1 MARRE
6 RPLDPGDSPL
16 LRFAADLRALRE
28 RAGSPTYRQLS
39 LLAHSSAAS
48 LSVAAGG
55 RRFPTLAVTSAYVR
69 ACGGD
74 VGEWEGRWHAVAAA
88 LARRR
93 PPPYAG
99 PAAYTA
105 ADGDRFFGRERLVDQ
120 ALERLRRDRVVVVTG
135 ASGAG
140 TTSLLQAGV
149 VHRLAGQGRPPA
161 VGTFVPGPD
170 PVAELARCLARLPDA
185 DSVLVVD
192 QLERLLA
199 QDTYGSDRSV
209 VPPVLRCLLDVLR
222 AAPCRLVL
230 GLRTDLHDRL
240 AGHPLL
246 AGLPLSL
253 PPLTPEELT
262 RVVTEP
268 AAAAHCTVEDRLLA
282 VLVTGAH
289 RQPGGLSL
297 LSAAL
302 LATWRHRD
310 GNRLTLAGFHAAG
323 GFEGAAA
330 EGAEAV
336 WAGLADGPRRRARA
350 ALLRLTEPGDD
361 GAPRALDRRELGD
374 DPGTAAVLER
384 LAAARIVTLD
394 HDRAVLAHGAV
405 AQGWPRL
412 AAWTAED
419 PEALSRRRGLTR
431 AARAWEESGRD
442 PATLW
447 RGRRLAEAEAEAS
460 AGMPSDGPAGTA
472 AVPPVPPDA
481 AYPPGVRERD
491 FLAACATAERARR
504 LQDAVSD
511 ARLRAQRRLI
521 TFLAGL
527 LLSIAALAAAT
538 VPLAVR

>member
-1 MARRE
+1 MRHGWKGRAVARRE

-28 RAGSPTYRQLS
+28 RAGSPTYRQLA
-39 LLAHSSAAS
+39 LRAHSSAAS

-74 VGEWEGRWHAVAAA
+74 VGEWADRWHAVAAA

-105 ADGDRFFGRERLVDQ
+105 ADGDRFFGRERLVEE
-120 ALERLRRDRVVVVTG
+120 AVERLRRDRFVVVTG

-149 VHRLAGQGRPPA
+149 VHRLATAEDPPA

-170 PVAELARCLARLPDA
+170 PVAELARGLARLPDP

-192 QLERLLA
+192 QLERLQA
-199 QDTYGSDRSV
+199 PAPAGRGRSAG
-209 VPPVLRCLLDVLR
+209 PADLPGLLDVLR

-230 GLRTDLHDRL
+230 GLRTDLHDRF

-246 AGLPLSL
+246 AGE
-253 PPLTPEELT
+253 PLTVPAPTPEDLT

-268 AAAAHCTVEDRLLA
+268 AAAADCTVEDRLLA

-289 RQPGGLSL
+289 RQPGGLAL

-323 GFEGAAA
+323 GFEGAVTR
-330 EGAEAV
+330 GAEAV
-336 WAGLADGPRRRARA
+336 WAELADGPRQRARDI
-350 ALLRLTEPGDD
+350 LLRLTEPGDD

-374 DPGTAAVLER
+374 APGTAAALER
-384 LAAARIVTLD
+384 LAAARVLTLD
-394 HDRAVLAHGAV
+394 RDRAVLAHGAV

-419 PEALSRRRGLTR
+419 PEALRRRRRLTR

-442 PATLW
+442 PETLW
-447 RGRRLAEAEAEAS
+447 RGRRLAEAEAETGAP
-460 AGMPSDGPAGTA
+460 GR
-472 AVPPVPPDA
+472 PDA
-481 AYPPGVRERD
+481 AYPPGGPERE

-504 LQDAVSD
+504 VQDAVRD

-521 TFLAGL
+521 AFLAGL
-527 LLSIAALAAAT
+527 LISVSALAAAT

>member
-28 RAGSPTYRQLS
+28 RAGSPTYRQLA
-39 LLAHSSAAS
+39 LRAHSSAAS

-74 VGEWEGRWHAVAAA
+74 VGEWADRWHAVASA

-105 ADGDRFFGRERLVDQ
+105 ADGDRFFGRERLVEE
-120 ALERLRRDRVVVVTG
+120 AVERLRGDRLVVVTG

-149 VHRLAGQGRPPA
+149 VHRLLTAGDPPA

-170 PVAELARCLARLPDA
+170 PVAELARCLARLPDP

-192 QLERLLA
+192 QVERLQA
-199 QDTYGSDRSV
+199 QGPAPAGRGRSAG
-209 VPPVLRCLLDVLR
+209 PPDLPGLLDVLR

-230 GLRTDLHDRL
+230 GLRTDLHDRF

-246 AGLPLSL
+246 AGA
-253 PPLTPEELT
+253 PLTVPPPAPEDLT
-262 RVVTEP
+262 RVVTDP
-268 AAAAHCTVEDRLLA
+268 AAAADCTVEDRLLA
-282 VLVTGAH
+282 VLVAGAH
-289 RQPGGLSL
+289 RQPGGLPL
-297 LSAAL
+297 LSATL

-310 GNRLTLAGFHAAG
+310 GNRLTLAGFRAAG
-323 GFEGAAA
+323 GFEGAVTR
-330 EGAEAV
+330 GAEAV
-336 WAGLADGPRRRARA
+336 WDELADGPRNRARDI
-350 ALLRLTEPGDD
+350 LLRLTETGDD

-384 LAAARIVTLD
+384 LAAARVLTLD

-405 AQGWPRL
+405 AHGWPRL
-412 AAWTAED
+412 AAWTTED
-419 PEALSRRRGLTR
+419 PDALRRRRRLTR

-442 PATLW
+442 PAALW
-447 RGRRLAEAEAEAS
+447 RGRRLAEAEAEA
-460 AGMPSDGPAGTA
+460 APPAPGRPA
-472 AVPPVPPDA
+472 A
-481 AYPPGVRERD
+481 AYPPGGPERE

-504 LQDAVSD
+504 VQDAVRD

-521 TFLAGL
+521 AFLAGL
-527 LLSIAALAAAT
+527 LISVSALAAAT
-538 VPLAVR
+538 VPFAVR